1 MRDIKNIKIIAVD
14 AGYGNIKTANTV
26 TPTGITAYDTAPIFS
41 GSILEYEGK
50 YYRVGES
57 HKEFIADKVED
68 DDFYLLTLM
77 AIAKELNISGNREAN
92 VYLAAGLPMKWI
104 RSQRDSFQKY
114 LLQNEH
120 VTFRFNG
127 KDYKIH
133 FVGCSVFPQG
143 YPAIVNQLGAFNGIN
158 LLADIGNGTMN
169 ILYINDRKPVED
181 RCWTEKLGVNQCM
194 IAAKNAIMDS
204 FGVKIDDLIV
214 EQVLRHGSADIS
226 KPYLD
231 CIAAVAKRYVADIFA
246 TLRKYEYNPNLM
258 RLYIVGGGG
267 CLVKHFGD
275 FAEGRVKILD
285 DICATA
291 KGYEYLAFTA
301 LRRKGGL

>member
-1 MRDIKNIKIIAVD
+1 MRELKSIKIIGVD

-26 TPTGITAYDTAPIFS
+26 TPTGITACDTQPIFN

-50 YYRVGES
+50 YYRIGEG
-57 HKEFIADKVED
+57 HKEFIADKVAD

-77 AIAKELNISGNREAN
+77 AIAKELNICGIRQAD
-92 VYLAAGLPMKWI
+92 VYLVAGLPMTWI
-104 RSQRDSFQKY
+104 RNQRDSFREY
-114 LLQNEH
+114 LLRNEQ
-120 VTFRFNG
+120 VAFRFNG
-127 KDYKIH
+127 KDYMIR
-133 FVGCSVFPQG
+133 FVGCSVYPQG

-169 ILYINDRKPVED
+169 ILYLNDRKPMEN

-194 IAAKNAIMDS
+194 IAAKNAVMDS
-204 FGVKIDDLIV
+204 FGIKIDDLIV
-214 EQVLRHGSADIS
+214 EQVLRNGTADIS

-231 CIAAVAKRYVADIFA
+231 CIAAAARHYVADIFA
-246 TLRKYEYNPNLM
+246 TLRKYEYNPDLM

-267 CLVKHFGD
+267 CLVRHFGD
-275 FAEGRVKILD
+275 FAKDRVTILS

-291 KGYEYLAFTA
+291 KGYEYLAYTV
-301 LRRKGGL
+301 LRKKGGA